1 MTDLILPGVYID
13 VRSEGL
19 IVGGPISSGN
29 IGIVGTAKTGNNLE
43 VVALSS
49 YDQAKEI
56 FGGYDA
62 FDPSKAVEEFTL
74 VRALEVAYANG
85 ASSVFAVKVAS
96 TDDTTYKTGFD
107 KLLSEN
113 VQIVVPAGKGFTVD
127 SGTGVVNPGIGDEL
141 SSHVNQASNPDFR
154 SERIGIIGGP
164 LKATLAQIK
173 DNKQS
178 NEFGRIIVVAPGI
191 KFSDA
196 AAKNAEG
203 KVEPKDVTLPAAY
216 TAAAVAG
223 LLSSR
228 EPEVSITNKL
238 LSVAGLEQKFNAT
251 ELKDLITSRILAI
264 EDRQG
269 FRVVKGISATP
280 GAFAQITTR
289 RIVDHASRGVRSA
302 ANPYIGLL
310 NNDRVRKALKG
321 SINGFLAGM
330 VDDEMLIN
338 YDLDVTA
345 TRDEEIRGIAKVI
358 LTLRPTFS
366 IDFIKV
372 VMFLG

>member
-1 MTDLILPGVYID
+1 MTEMILPGVYVE

-19 IVGGPISSGN
+19 IVGGAISSGN

-43 VVALSS
+43 VVALSD
-49 YDQAKEI
+49 YNQAKEI
-56 FGGYDA
+56 FGDYDA
-62 FDPSKAVEEFTL
+62 FDPSKTIEEFTL
-74 VRALEVAYANG
+74 VRALEIAYANG
-85 ASSVFAVKVAS
+85 ASTVFAVKVAS
-96 TDDTTYKTGFD
+96 TDDTTYKAGFD
-107 KLLSEN
+107 KLLNEN
-113 VQIVVPAGKGFTVD
+113 VQIVVAAGKGFTISD
-127 SGTGVVNPGIGDEL
+127 SGIGNEL
-141 SSHVNQASNPDFR
+141 SSHVNQASNFDFK

-178 NEFGRIIVVAPGI
+178 NDFGRIIVVAPGI
-191 KFSDA
+191 KFTDA

-203 KVEPKDVTLPAAY
+203 QVEPKDVILPAAY

-228 EPEVSITNKL
+228 DPEVSITNKS

-251 ELKDLITSRILAI
+251 ELKNLVTSRILAI

-289 RIVDHASRGVRSA
+289 RIVDYASRGVRSA

-345 TRDEEIRGIAKVI
+345 TRDEEIRGRAKVT

-366 IDFIKV
+366 IDFIQV
-372 VMFLG
+372 TMFLG